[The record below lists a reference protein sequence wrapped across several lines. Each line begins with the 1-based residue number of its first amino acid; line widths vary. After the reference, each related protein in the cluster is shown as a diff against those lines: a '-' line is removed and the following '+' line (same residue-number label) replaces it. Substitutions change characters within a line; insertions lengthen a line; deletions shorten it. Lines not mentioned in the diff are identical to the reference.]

1 MADIKNLELT
11 KDPLTN
17 IGIMLPMLNERSREA
32 VSYLMYGCYLGESIA
47 KDSQRDKQLQEA

>member
-17 IGIMLPMLNERSREA
+17 ICLMVPMLDDRACEA
-32 VSYLMYGCYLGESIA
+32 VSYLMYGCFLGQSIA
-47 KDSQRDKQLQEA
+47 EKNDEQLHKT

>member
-17 IGIMLPMLNERSREA
+17 ICLMVPMLDDRACEA
-32 VSYLMYGCYLGESIA
+32 VSYLMYGCFLGQSIA
-47 KDSQRDKQLQEA
+47 EKKR

>member
-17 IGIMLPMLNERSREA
+17 IGLMLPMLNERSREA
-32 VSYLMYGCYLGESIA
+32 VSYLMYGCCLGESIA
-47 KDSQRDKQLQEA
+47 KDKQKENQLQKT

>member
-17 IGIMLPMLNERSREA
+17 IGLMIPMLNERSREA
-32 VSYLMYGCYLGESIA
+32 VSYLMYGCYLGECIA

>member
-17 IGIMLPMLNERSREA
+17 IKMMIPMLDERSREA
-32 VSYLMYGCYLGESIA
+32 VSYLMFGCYLGEAIC
-47 KDSQRDKQLQEA
+47 KDKNENEPQEG